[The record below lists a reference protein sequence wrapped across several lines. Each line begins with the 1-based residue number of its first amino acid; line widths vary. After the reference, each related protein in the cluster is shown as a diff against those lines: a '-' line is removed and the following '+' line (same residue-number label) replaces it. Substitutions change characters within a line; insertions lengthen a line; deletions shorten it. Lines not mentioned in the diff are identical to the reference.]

1 MTRTRE
7 LLLGVVLLLTVAS
20 LAVQPVVAMAV
31 TTPYSWTRD
40 AISDLGV
47 TRCDPSTCS
56 PWWPVFS
63 AGLLVGGSAMTAVGV
78 LLRKYAAA
86 AALLVVAGVSTAAVG
101 LVPLDVDRPLHLLVA
116 TPLFP
121 AQNLAVLLLGMRLVG
136 AWRTTC
142 VLAGAVGLLGSL
154 AVVAPLGVPF
164 GVAER
169 LGAYPAVVAL
179 AVLGVAVLRGRPPG
193 GLVPGAARLHRPPG
207 ATLAP

>member
-7 LLLGVVLLLTVAS
+7 RLLGVALLLTVTS
-20 LAVQPVVAMAV
+20 LAVQPVVAAAV

-47 TRCDPSTCS
+47 VRCDAALCS

-63 AGLLVGGSAMTAVGV
+63 VGLLVGGAAMVAVGV
-78 LLRKYAAA
+78 LVRRYAAA
-86 AALLVVAGVSTAAVG
+86 AVLLVLAGLSTAAVG

-121 AQNLAVLLLGMRLVG
+121 AQNLAVLLLGLR
-136 AWRTTC
+136 
-142 VLAGAVGLLGSL
+142 LAGTSRAGLVAAGVVGLLGSL

-169 LGAYPAVVAL
+169 LGAYPAVIAL
-179 AVLGVAVLRGRPPG
+179 AALGLSV
-193 GLVPGAARLHRPPG
+193 LHRGLP
-207 ATLAP
+207 TRLAAP